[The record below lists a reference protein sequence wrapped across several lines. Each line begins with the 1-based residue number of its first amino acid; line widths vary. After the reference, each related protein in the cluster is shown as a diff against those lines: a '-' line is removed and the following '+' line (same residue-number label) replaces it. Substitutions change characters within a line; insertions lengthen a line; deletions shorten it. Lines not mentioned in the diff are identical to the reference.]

1 MVKKLIR
8 DSESWCTG
16 LDKPEKMLMAKR
28 HSQRLFEAQV
38 PELPWLI
45 SSVAE
50 NEDTGAIT
58 DPVGLPKF
66 VAFCGSEQVT
76 ETPMPICP
84 IEGLS

>member
-16 LDKPEKMLMAKR
+16 LDKLEKMLMAKR
-28 HSQRLFEAQV
+28 YSQRLFEAQV
-38 PELPWLI
+38 QELPWLI
-45 SSVAE
+45 SSVTE
-50 NEDTGAIT
+50 NEDTG
-58 DPVGLPKF
+58 PVGLPKF

-76 ETPMPICP
+76 ETSMPICP